1 LNTMIPGAV
10 QDIQRNLLNS
20 ALDATQKHKYR
31 IIGGNDSS
39 DSIEHRISGITTIH
53 NFSGGDVSF
62 FKAESE
68 KGAQGGFWKVFNGGQ
83 LIATEIGSKTA
94 SELRRAYS
102 DTIVDWR
109 KAIKSQRTEIAKT
122 ISSIFS
128 DGVLDWKTEKN
139 QLQKFL
145 EHLNDELARAE
156 WIQTEH

>member
-1 LNTMIPGAV
+1 M
-10 QDIQRNLLNS
+10 
-20 ALDATQKHKYR
+20 
-31 IIGGNDSS
+31 
-39 DSIEHRISGITTIH
+39 
-53 NFSGGDVSF
+53 
-62 FKAESE
+62 
-68 KGAQGGFWKVFNGGQ
+68 GGQ

-145 EHLNDELARAE
+145 EHLNGELARADLPFNVRADVDKMKKDIE
-156 WIQTEH
+156 IALSGYKPSIEAKTKVSWEDLRTSAGREMWRQENDDLGWRRHKDHALAR